1 MTAPLPGASGLT
13 ARADAPGP
21 VPPGSDLLLAR
32 DRAALLAAILAHRTA
47 YVPDWLPRVGG
58 PGHGLAD
65 LLAGQLELLASSPD
79 LGEARESLPT
89 EYKGGPVEIG
99 FNAQYLLDFLGAA
112 GTDTV
117 QLDLKDSESQGTLR
131 PAPGGDTDYRYVV
144 MPIRL

>member
-1 MTAPLPGASGLT
+1 MSLLSLGAQPRHQAQPDG
-13 ARADAPGP
+13 
-21 VPPGSDLLLAR
+21 
-32 DRAALLAAILAHRTA
+32 RAAGAA
-47 YVPDWLPRVGG
+47 
-58 PGHGLAD
+58 
-65 LLAGQLELLASSPD
+65 ASSPD

-112 GTDTV
+112 GTETV